1 MVDIEKGECQYRVA
15 GWVSEIIKLT
25 DINLIELTFI
35 INRYRI
41 ICLKDLSVN
50 SSELLKEVFEMLWK
64 YCKSSNIVKIPNIV
78 WFIKIFNIIT
88 IVY

>member
-50 SSELLKEVFEMLWK
+50 SSELLKEVFEML
-64 YCKSSNIVKIPNIV
+64 
-78 WFIKIFNIIT
+78 
-88 IVY
+88 